1 MKMMRRIV
9 GIVMG
14 FLFACVY
21 AQAQET
27 DSLQARWRIQKTAP
41 VLVADLDSSAIDLK
55 RPDNIRQTVEYDDS
69 ANVYYLGSKIG
80 DTYLNAP
87 ILMTPDEYRHWSEKK
102 AMYNFF
108 RKKNKENVK
117 NKGKD
122 ISGPRERQ
130 S

>member
-21 AQAQET
+21 AQAQEA

-87 ILMTPDEYRHWSEKK
+87 ILMTPDRRHLPE
-102 AMYNFF
+102 
-108 RKKNKENVK
+108 RPHP
-117 NKGKD
+117 D
-122 ISGPRERQ
+122 DPRRVSPLE
-130 S
+130 